1 MKIGYIPGSAT
12 MPKTR
17 KARVWEY
24 RQIPAMYTPAH
35 IRATTDFSAFY
46 EKTPAEMSRYEL
58 TELERIMRMTEEE
71 IELAAVE
78 EIAKL
83 DNVIDKN
90 GKLLTRLEAYRI
102 SDEFTD
108 LRDEIRKLQPMRIG
122 IFKRYWDK
130 FKYNKD
136 RRETLVEMFDTAD
149 EQVEFYLEKE
159 HKSWRDEIPGVRKFL
174 SEISTK
180 KISED
185 VRLSLKGNT
194 IIRNTTGR
202 HEIEKH

>member
-1 MKIGYIPGSAT
+1 MEDVRKLSHLQKELIKAAIDCVDANSKTGGYIVS
-12 MPKTR
+12 
-17 KARVWEY
+17 
-24 RQIPAMYTPAH
+24 
-35 IRATTDFSAFY
+35 
-46 EKTPAEMSRYEL
+46 
-58 TELERIMRMTEEE
+58 
-71 IELAAVE
+71 
-78 EIAKL
+78 
-83 DNVIDKN
+83 
-90 GKLLTRLEAYRI
+90 
-102 SDEFTD
+102 
-108 LRDEIRKLQPMRIG
+108 
-122 IFKRYWDK
+122 
-130 FKYNKD
+130 
-136 RRETLVEMFDTAD
+136 LVEMFDTAD